1 MARFGDEPDVE
12 LAGRLIDNGS
22 AKAYHFAPDFGQ
34 EDELWIPRSQST
46 WVPDPDGDGAGIMFV
61 KSWLA
66 NKNGWTN
73 A

>member
-22 AKAYHFAPDFGQ
+22 GKAFHFAPDFGP
-34 EDELWIPRSQST
+34 EDEIWIPRSQAT
-46 WVPDPDGDGAGIMFV
+46 WVPDPDGDGAGTMFV
-61 KSWLA
+61 KAWLA
-66 NKNGWTN
+66 KKNDWSN